1 MLTHFHT
8 HGNQCMRSKT
18 IEWLGVEGGPW
29 IKDAIY
35 HNLVWGYGWA
45 SKIGQECIENWK
57 YVHLCFK
64 LLVHLHAIG
73 IRKDSQWWEPD
84 SFLRTLNWKQIL
96 DLEIAAKLLPHVNSP
111 FTILIYDLVMLGIS
125 FIYSTQDAPKTL
137 AMKAY
142 LSAASSITFCVGR
155 PAPWPALRSILP
167 MMGLVCGLFS
177 KLVHRTY
184 CMVANNF
191 NECSGTTRSS
201 WSAVSSIVDGYWDSW
216 SGDCSHGLL
225 TLCSGEY
232 LISHWNSSSLSEQP

>member
-142 LSAASSITFCVGR
+142 LSAASSICNTGITFNSVTVNWSRKWPGTITSENLTTFCVGR

-184 CMVANNF
+184 CMV
-191 NECSGTTRSS
+191 
-201 WSAVSSIVDGYWDSW
+201 
-216 SGDCSHGLL
+216 
-225 TLCSGEY
+225 
-232 LISHWNSSSLSEQP
+232 